1 MPKII
6 TFLTYVD
13 QAEEAAQFYVSIF
26 PNSRVKQVVHNQEG
40 MPGPAGS
47 VLIVH
52 FELDGQEFIAL
63 NGGEHFRM
71 SDAVSLLVNCD
82 SQEEIDAYWRKLAE
96 GGGKEIECGWLQ
108 DRFGVF
114 WQVAPGNLAQLMNDR
129 EPEATKRVMDAVL
142 SMKKLDMVAMQRAH
156 DEVTAR

>member
-1 MPKII
+1 MPKIT

-13 QAEEAAQFYVSIF
+13 QAEQAAKFYVSIF
-26 PNSRVKQVVHNQEG
+26 PNSKVKQVVHNQEG

-63 NGGEHFRM
+63 NGGAHFKM

-82 SQEEIDAYWRKLAE
+82 SQGEIDTYWRKLAE
-96 GGGKEIECGWLQ
+96 GGKEIECGWLQ
-108 DRFGVF
+108 DRFGVY
-114 WQVAPGNLAQLMNDR
+114 WQIVPSNLGQLMNDR

-142 SMKKLDMVAMQRAH
+142 SMKKLDAAAMQRAH
-156 DEVTAR
+156 DEVVTR